1 MFEWRSKGARASR
14 AVRRLRRPLAV
25 ALIATAGLATAQACA
40 REDESTPPLTS
51 DTVEVPLPFQTT
63 VAPSTAAASTTAPTG
78 TTVSTSRTRPAVTS
92 TSLVPVRTTLPPATT
107 TSTVPAATVPAT
119 PLTTTTLPVTPPVTA
134 VTPTTPAIQ
143 PAAVVWIGD
152 ASELAVALTF
162 DAGSDTGHT
171 SAILD
176 ELASR
181 GIRATFALTGEWV
194 DQNQAL
200 ARRIVADGH
209 VVMNHSYDHPSFTG
223 VSSDD
228 VALTTEARWSQL
240 DRAEAMISSTT
251 GRTSLPYF
259 RPPFGDQD
267 ASVAR
272 DAGARGYR
280 YLVMWTVD
288 SLGWKGTDPS
298 DVVARCVGLA
308 EPGAIMMFHV
318 SSASTDAE
326 ALPAVIDQLSAQ
338 GYTFATLPELIG

>member
-1 MFEWRSKGARASR
+1 
-14 AVRRLRRPLAV
+14 L
-25 ALIATAGLATAQACA
+25 ALIATAGLATVPACA
-40 REDESTPPLTS
+40 HEDESLPPLTS
-51 DTVEVPLPFQTT
+51 DTVDAPLPSETT
-63 VAPSTAAASTTAPTG
+63 VAASVAGTSDAASTSII
-78 TTVSTSRTRPAVTS
+78 VSTSTTMRPDVTS
-92 TSLVPVRTTLPPATT
+92 TSHAPVRTTLPPVTT
-107 TSTVPAATVPAT
+107 TPTVPVTTVVASTVPHTPPAT
-119 PLTTTTLPVTPPVTA
+119 T
-134 VTPTTPAIQ
+134 VTPTTLITE

-152 ASELAVALTF
+152 ASERAVALTF
-162 DAGSDTGHT
+162 DAGSDAGHT

-194 DQNQAL
+194 EQNPPL
-200 ARRIVADGH
+200 ARRIVAEGH

-228 VALTTEARWSQL
+228 VALTTESRWSQL
-240 DRAEAMISSTT
+240 DRAETAISSVT

-280 YLVMWTVD
+280 YLVMWTID
-288 SLGWKGTDPS
+288 SLGWKGTAPS
-298 DVVARCVGLA
+298 DVVARCLDLA

-318 SSASTDAE
+318 GSASTDAE
-326 ALPAVIDQLSAQ
+326 ALPAVIDQLGAQ
-338 GYTFATLPELIG
+338 GYVFVTIPELIG